1 MTKLKIEHHKLA
13 NPYFIKYFADKNI
26 TMYASNRVKHAN
38 PSAFFSS
45 LLVDTEAFFSRL
57 LVESEAFLTNSLVQ
71 TEAFFPRLL
80 VENEAFFTSLLV
92 ETEKFASR
100 LLTIM
105 TTRVCSTTV

>member
-1 MTKLKIEHHKLA
+1 
-13 NPYFIKYFADKNI
+13 
-26 TMYASNRVKHAN
+26 
-38 PSAFFSS
+38 
-45 LLVDTEAFFSRL
+45 
-57 LVESEAFLTNSLVQ
+57 
-71 TEAFFPRLL
+71 LL